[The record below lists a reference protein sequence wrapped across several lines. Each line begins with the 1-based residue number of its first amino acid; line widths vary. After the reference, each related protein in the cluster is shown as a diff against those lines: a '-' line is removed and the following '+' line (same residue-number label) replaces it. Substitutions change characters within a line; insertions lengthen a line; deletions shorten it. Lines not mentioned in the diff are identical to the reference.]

1 MNKSKLI
8 LLPLIIIAAVLLS
21 ACNGAEPS
29 FSVEGA
35 QDVGTVNINGSY
47 TYDSVADTYTLNG
60 AGLNLWEKKD
70 AFYYVWM
77 KVSGDFEISGDVAFE
92 GEGVNPHRKLGFMAR
107 ESLEPGSRY
116 ADIAIHGEGL
126 TSIQYR
132 AETDGVTAEVTS
144 KDWGP
149 SSVTFKRVGNVFYYN
164 DVQLELALP
173 EECYLGLFMC
183 SHEADVCETGYISNV
198 KLAY

>member
-8 LLPLIIIAAVLLS
+8 FLSLIALSVAMVS
-21 ACNGAEPS
+21 ACKSEPA
-29 FSVEGA
+29 FKVEGA
-35 QDVGTVNINGSY
+35 QDIGSVNIPGSY
-47 TYDSVADTYTLNG
+47 VYNSANDTYTLNA
-60 AGLNLWEKKD
+60 AGLNLWERKD
-70 AFYYVWM
+70 AFYFVWM
-77 KVSGDFEISGDVAFE
+77 KVSGDFEISGDIAFE

-132 AETDGVTAEVTS
+132 KETDGVTAEVTS

-149 SSVTFKRVGNVFYYN
+149 TSITFKRVGDVFYYN

-183 SHEADVCETGYISNV
+183 SHEADVSETGYISNV
-198 KLAY
+198 KLVK